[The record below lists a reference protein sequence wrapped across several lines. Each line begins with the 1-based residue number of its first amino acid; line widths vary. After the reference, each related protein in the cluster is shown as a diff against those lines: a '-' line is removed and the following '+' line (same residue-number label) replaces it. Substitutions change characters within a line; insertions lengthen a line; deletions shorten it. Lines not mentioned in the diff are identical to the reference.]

1 MSDTI
6 RKPTQRENFV
16 ELLTL
21 AQNAG
26 RDDLV
31 GFVESRLAQLD
42 KRSTAERKPTA
53 KQIEN
58 AGIKEH
64 ILSTLEPGV
73 SYTAAE
79 VAKLIDAPTLQRTA
93 ALLAQ
98 LADDGALVKTIDKRR
113 NLYTLA

>member
-6 RKPTQRENFV
+6 RKPTQRENFA

-31 GFVESRLAQLD
+31 EFVESRLAQLD
-42 KRSTAERKPTA
+42 KRSAAERKPTA